1 MANIRLG
8 DLLVKAKVIN
18 ETQLKGALAE
28 QQRWGGKLGEILVRM
43 QAVTEDTLVKALS
56 KQLSITAVNI
66 DTIQGIPPH
75 VRAKVP
81 RDLALD
87 YGCVPLQLRDD
98 GRTLVVALAEPQN
111 IRHLDTLRAVSR
123 CKVVPQVAGRTS
135 IGKAIRRF
143 YDGEGTSADQEG
155 SFKLMDKQGNEFKV
169 DDKTQ
174 QVMNPGPPTKTVPAV
189 PAAPLAAPSAPS
201 GAVPPPRLMS
211 VPEQSAA
218 KNPSEWLKNLEDF
231 QRKEVAAIKALVEI
245 LIERGVFTR
254 EEYLLKVKGDPRK

>member
-56 KQLSITAVNI
+56 KQLSIAAVNI
-66 DTIQGIPPH
+66 DTIQGIPPQ
-75 VRAKVP
+75 VKAKVP

-87 YGCVPLQLRDD
+87 YACVPLQLRDD

-143 YDGEGTSADQEG
+143 YDGDGTSADQEA

-174 QVMNPGPPTKTVPAV
+174 QVMNPGPPTRTVTAMT
-189 PAAPLAAPSAPS
+189 AAASPAPS
-201 GAVPPPRLMS
+201 GTVPPPRLMA

-218 KNPSEWLKNLEDF
+218 KNPSEWLRNLEDF